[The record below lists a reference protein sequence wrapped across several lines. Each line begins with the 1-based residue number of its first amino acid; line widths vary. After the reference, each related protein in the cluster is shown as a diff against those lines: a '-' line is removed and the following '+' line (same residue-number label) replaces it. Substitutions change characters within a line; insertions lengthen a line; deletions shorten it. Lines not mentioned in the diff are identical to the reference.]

1 MYQIVLSEGSADD
14 VVALLRLPT
23 LLEVWDE
30 LWLSPAVHDAW
41 DAWVQAVPAREQ
53 LLR

>member
-14 VVALLRLPT
+14 VVALLHLPT

-30 LWLSPAVHDAW
+30 LWLSPAVHSAW
-41 DAWVQAVPAREQ
+41 GAWVQAHRHAAV
-53 LLR
+53 